1 MDNQNDRDIYVI
13 PPNFVDTGTFFGGM
27 FKARNVIE
35 AGILAGGTGIP
46 VFLFLPAGLTVRVIV
61 LCLTSLP
68 LALLALIGISGESL
82 TSFLA
87 IFLKYLR
94 NRRVVGGD
102 GEEAQG
108 QKGKPRRAKSQRA
121 GDKASGRDKRT
132 AAEAEGNAQEAC
144 IAGDKS
150 SAGKGTRGG
159 MRTEDAWGTQQ
170 PGGIAVPQGLKNPDG
185 DWQADGRGGQQKDE
199 RDSLQRSQR
208 EPSRAGNY
216 QEMCVETHPERR
228 EDVSRKH
235 TSSRNDSKDSMDR
248 KNNKGRKDSKGSIG
262 GISGWRR
269 TGEEDFPEEFDQV
282 KGYEIRQKLRPSQGR
297 RSRDEWDEKPRRMR
311 NDGTES
317 LEDKGQD
324 RRRQGGNVEKRDRQ
338 EKTSRQVKTNRQ
350 EKTNG
355 QGADRQGKSSRL
367 AEAEQCHIGRH
378 GRCKKDAG
386 RMQENLNAGSQ
397 KQDRAKHRSSAK
409 AKHQPQ
415 AFWNPVAEFLP
426 ISKVENGMI
435 YTKDHRYVKVVEV
448 VPINFLLRSAREQ
461 RGIIYSFVSYLKIS
475 PVKLQ
480 FKVLTRRADI
490 GRHISTVRKEMAQET
505 NGQCRLMQED
515 YLQFVQQIS
524 SREAVTRRFFLIFE
538 YEPWDARRGDEEAE
552 AISQLQGAVR
562 TASNYLRQCGNEV
575 IVPDNEDEFTVDVLY
590 NLLCRNES
598 AVKPLTRKVQEVAAE
613 YRSFIGEDFY
623 RKGTGNG
630 LYQKAVRDG
639 MENNFGQ
646 GDAED
651 SFQHGNS
658 IPAVDFFAPKS
669 IDFTHGHHICIDGLY
684 YAYLMVPSDGY
695 RSQVPAGWL
704 SLMVNAGDGI
714 DLDMFLS
721 RQPKELIIQKV
732 GQQLRINRSRIK
744 DASDTNT
751 DFDDIDSAIRSGYFL
766 KEGLANNE
774 DFYYMNLLITVTAS
788 TVDDLEWKVNEMKK
802 LLLSQDMRASAC
814 HFREEQA
821 FLSTLP
827 LVSVEKKLY
836 GRSRRNLLTGGAAGC
851 YPFTSYEM
859 CDDNGIL
866 LGVNK
871 YNSSLII
878 VDIFNSAVYK
888 NANMAIL
895 GTSGAGKTFTMQLMA
910 LRMRRKGIPI
920 FIIAP
925 LKGHEFHRAC
935 ANVGGEFIQVSPAS
949 PHCINVM
956 EIRQVDR
963 SVSALL
969 DGPGITLSELAG
981 KIQRLH
987 IFFSLL
993 IPDMTHE
1000 ERQLLDEAMIHT
1012 YNAKGITHDNG
1023 SLADPDCP
1031 GRYREMPVLGDL
1043 YRVLK
1048 GSPDTQRLANI
1059 LNRLVNG
1066 SASTFNQQ
1074 TNVSLQNKYT
1084 VLDISSLTGDLLTV
1098 GMFVALDFVWD
1109 RAKEDRTEEK
1119 TIFIDEC
1126 WQLLSGAGATGTRLA
1141 GDFVLEIFKTIRGY
1155 GGSAVCASQ
1164 DLNDFFNLDGGRFGK
1179 GIINNSKTK
1188 IILNLEDEEAVRVQ
1202 DALHLSDAEVM
1213 EITHFERGNGLIS
1226 TNSNNI
1232 MVEFKASPLEKE
1244 LITTDRRE
1252 LKELVERMRQG
1263 DGAGLE

>member
-1 MDNQNDRDIYVI
+1 MNNQNDHDTYII

-27 FKARNVIE
+27 FRARNVIE
-35 AGILAGGTGIP
+35 AGILAAVTGLP
-46 VFLFLPAGLTVRVIV
+46 VFLFLPFSLTARIIV
-61 LCLTSLP
+61 LCLTTLP
-68 LALLALIGISGESL
+68 LVLFALIGISGESL
-82 TSFLA
+82 SSFLV
-87 IFLKYLR
+87 IFLKYMK
-94 NRRVVGGD
+94 NRRIVGG
-102 GEEAQG
+102 GE
-108 QKGKPRRAKSQRA
+108 S
-121 GDKASGRDKRT
+121 
-132 AAEAEGNAQEAC
+132 QEAMR
-144 IAGDKS
+144 AATSAKKGRKS
-150 SAGKGTRGG
+150 SKKKS
-159 MRTEDAWGTQQ
+159 
-170 PGGIAVPQGLKNPDG
+170 PVPSENTAS
-185 DWQADGRGGQQKDE
+185 ADTT
-199 RDSLQRSQR
+199 
-208 EPSRAGNY
+208 
-216 QEMCVETHPERR
+216 QEMKT
-228 EDVSRKH
+228 
-235 TSSRNDSKDSMDR
+235 DR
-248 KNNKGRKDSKGSIG
+248 KNHKSGKNEKIG

-269 TGEEDFPEEFDQV
+269 RGEEDFPAEFDQV
-282 KGYEIRQKLRPSQGR
+282 KGYEIRQKLRPSQTQKKQNPMPQSKKHGKAGKKGVKKTDKR
-297 RSRDEWDEKPRRMR
+297 RASAKSGKEC
-311 NDGTES
+311 G
-317 LEDKGQD
+317 
-324 RRRQGGNVEKRDRQ
+324 
-338 EKTSRQVKTNRQ
+338 SRQQ
-350 EKTNG
+350 
-355 QGADRQGKSSRL
+355 
-367 AEAEQCHIGRH
+367 
-378 GRCKKDAG
+378 KKDHST
-386 RMQENLNAGSQ
+386 RKPLHTPE
-397 KQDRAKHRSSAK
+397 
-409 AKHQPQ
+409 PQ
-415 AFWNPVAEFLP
+415 ITHLNPVADYLP
-426 ISKVENGMI
+426 ISRIENGVI

-448 VPINFLLRSAREQ
+448 IPINFLLRSAREQ
-461 RGIIYSFVSYLKIS
+461 RSIIYSFVSYLKIS

-490 GRHISTVRKEMAQET
+490 GRHMETVRREMAQET

-515 YLQFVQQIS
+515 YLQFIQQIC
-524 SREAVTRRFFLIFE
+524 SREAVTRRFFLVFE
-538 YEPWDARRGDEEAE
+538 YEPWSNARRTDEEGE
-552 AISQLQGAVR
+552 AIGSLQSAVH

-575 IVPDNEDEFTVDVLY
+575 VLPDNEDEFTIDVLY

-598 AVKPLTRKVQEVAAE
+598 AAKPLPVRAKEVVAQYLANGREAE
-613 YRSFIGEDFY
+613 ID
-623 RKGTGNG
+623 
-630 LYQKAVRDG
+630 
-639 MENNFGQ
+639 
-646 GDAED
+646 
-651 SFQHGNS
+651 H
-658 IPAVDFFAPKS
+658 IPAGEFIAPTG
-669 IDFTHGHHICIDGLY
+669 IDFTHGRYICIDGLY
-684 YAYLMVPSDGY
+684 FAYLLIPSDGY
-695 RSQVPAGWL
+695 KTHVPAGWL

-721 RQPKELIIQKV
+721 RQPKERIIQKV

-774 DFYYMNLLITVTAS
+774 DFYFMNLLVTITAPNEE
-788 TVDDLEWKVNEMKK
+788 DLEWKVSEMKK
-802 LLLSQDMRASAC
+802 LLLSQDMRVSTC

-821 FLSTLP
+821 FLTALP
-827 LVSVEKKLY
+827 LVSVEKGLY
-836 GRSRRNLLTGGAAGC
+836 ERSKRNLLTGGAASC

-963 SVSALL
+963 TVNELL
-969 DGPGITLSELAG
+969 DGPGIQLSELAE

-993 IPDMTHE
+993 IPDMNHE
-1000 ERQLLDEAMIHT
+1000 ERQLLDEALIHT
-1012 YNAKGITHDNG
+1012 YNKKGITHDNA
-1023 SLADPDCP
+1023 SLADPQNP
-1031 GRYREMPVLGDL
+1031 ERYREMPVLGDL
-1043 YRVLK
+1043 YEILK
-1048 GSPDTQRLANI
+1048 KSAATKRLANI

-1074 TNVSLQNKYT
+1074 TNVSLDNRYT

-1141 GDFVLEIFKTIRGY
+1141 GNFVLEIFKTIRGY

-1164 DLNDFFNLDGGRFGK
+1164 DLNDFFNLDEGRFGK

-1188 IILNLEDEEAVRVQ
+1188 IILNLEDDEAMRVQ
-1202 DALHLSDAEVM
+1202 SALHLSDAEVM
-1213 EITHFERGNGLIS
+1213 EVTHFERGNGLIS
-1226 TNSNNI
+1226 TNNNNI
-1232 MVEFKASPLEKE
+1232 MVEFKASPLEKD

-1252 LKELVERMRQG
+1252 LKDIVERMRRQSE
-1263 DGAGLE
+1263 AG

>member
-1 MDNQNDRDIYVI
+1 MDNQNDHDIYVI

-35 AGILAGGTGIP
+35 AGILAAGTGVP
-46 VFLFLPAGLTVRVIV
+46 VFLFLPAGLTVRIIV

-68 LALLALIGISGESL
+68 LALVALIGISGESL
-82 TSFLA
+82 SSFLL
-87 IFLKYLR
+87 IFLRYVR
-94 NRRVVGGD
+94 NRRIVGGE
-102 GEEAQG
+102 GKKTGQEETEASGKERKKAANRHQG
-108 QKGKPRRAKSQRA
+108 KMQRKYAASDEGKP
-121 GDKASGRDKRT
+121 
-132 AAEAEGNAQEAC
+132 
-144 IAGDKS
+144 
-150 SAGKGTRGG
+150 GTESVHAG
-159 MRTEDAWGTQQ
+159 MRKKQSEDGLD
-170 PGGIAVPQGLKNPDG
+170 VPHSSGLG
-185 DWQADGRGGQQKDE
+185 
-199 RDSLQRSQR
+199 
-208 EPSRAGNY
+208 
-216 QEMCVETHPERR
+216 
-228 EDVSRKH
+228 VSRQNRQDTFQEKH
-235 TSSRNDSKDSMDR
+235 RTDSRRGKTESDSHFTRNR
-248 KNNKGRKDSKGSIG
+248 KTRLG
-262 GISGWRR
+262 GISGWKR

-282 KGYEIRQKLRPSQGR
+282 KGYEIRQKLHSGRSQKGQIHRSSQSDGKRDVRARAAETGKQSKNGR
-297 RSRDEWDEKPRRMR
+297 RSSSGEK
-311 NDGTES
+311 DFTKKCEGATH
-317 LEDKGQD
+317 KGATQEEE
-324 RRRQGGNVEKRDRQ
+324 RRRQNHQKDKRQAGLHQNLKEESKKRNKA
-338 EKTSRQVKTNRQ
+338 ESRHASSKASRQLHT
-350 EKTNG
+350 
-355 QGADRQGKSSRL
+355 
-367 AEAEQCHIGRH
+367 
-378 GRCKKDAG
+378 
-386 RMQENLNAGSQ
+386 
-397 KQDRAKHRSSAK
+397 
-409 AKHQPQ
+409 QPH
-415 AFWNPVAEFLP
+415 FRNPVAEYLP
-426 ISKVENGMI
+426 ISEVRNGII

-461 RGIIYSFVSYLKIS
+461 RSIIYSFVSYLKIS

-490 GRHISTVRKEMAQET
+490 GRHINTVRKEMARET
-505 NGQCRLMQED
+505 NEQCRLMQED
-515 YLQFVQQIS
+515 YLGFVQQIS

-538 YEPWDARRGDEEAE
+538 YEPWDNRRGDEEAE
-552 AISQLQGAVR
+552 AVAALQGAVH

-575 IVPDNEDEFTVDVLY
+575 ILPDNEDEFTVDVLY

-598 AVKPLTRKVQEVAAE
+598 AVKPLSQKVREVLEQYLDMGDGDNGAEDEGAIPAAE
-613 YRSFIGEDFY
+613 
-623 RKGTGNG
+623 
-630 LYQKAVRDG
+630 
-639 MENNFGQ
+639 
-646 GDAED
+646 
-651 SFQHGNS
+651 
-658 IPAVDFFAPKS
+658 FFSPQA
-669 IDFTHGHHICIDGLY
+669 IDFTHGHYICIDGLY
-684 YAYLMVPSDGY
+684 YAYLLIPSDGY
-695 RSQVPAGWL
+695 KTQVPAGWL

-714 DLDMFLS
+714 DLDMFLT
-721 RQPKELIIQKV
+721 RQPKEQVIQKV

-744 DASDTNT
+744 DTSDNNT

-774 DFYYMNLLITVTAS
+774 DFYFMNLLVTVTAS
-788 TVDDLEWKVNEMKK
+788 NVDDLEWKVNEMKK
-802 LLLSQDMRASAC
+802 LLLSQDMRVSTC

-827 LVSVEKKLY
+827 LAAMEKKLY
-836 GRSRRNLLTGGAAGC
+836 ERSRRNLLTGGAAGC

-963 SVSALL
+963 SVSELL
-969 DGPGITLSELAG
+969 DGPEIQLSELAE

-993 IPDMTHE
+993 IPDMNHE
-1000 ERQLLDEAMIHT
+1000 ERQLLDEALIHT
-1012 YNAKGITHDNG
+1012 YNKKGITHDNE
-1023 SLADPDCP
+1023 SLADPENP
-1031 GRYREMPVLGDL
+1031 ARYREMPVLGDL
-1043 YRVLK
+1043 YKILK
-1048 GSPDTQRLANI
+1048 ESPATLRMANI

-1084 VLDISSLTGDLLTV
+1084 ILDISSLTGDLLTV

-1109 RAKEDRTEEK
+1109 RAKENRTEEK

-1126 WQLLSGAGATGTRLA
+1126 WQLLSGAGVTGTRLA

-1188 IILNLEDEEAVRVQ
+1188 IILNLEDDEAMRVQ

-1232 MVEFKASPLEKE
+1232 MVEFKASPLEKD

-1252 LKELVERMRQG
+1252 LQDLVERMRQRG
-1263 DGAGLE
+1263 ITGEAAEVTF

>member
-1 MDNQNDRDIYVI
+1 MKNRRIV
-13 PPNFVDTGTFFGGM
+13 GG
-27 FKARNVIE
+27 
-35 AGILAGGTGIP
+35 
-46 VFLFLPAGLTVRVIV
+46 
-61 LCLTSLP
+61 
-68 LALLALIGISGESL
+68 GES
-82 TSFLA
+82 
-87 IFLKYLR
+87 
-94 NRRVVGGD
+94 
-102 GEEAQG
+102 
-108 QKGKPRRAKSQRA
+108 
-121 GDKASGRDKRT
+121 
-132 AAEAEGNAQEAC
+132 QEAMR
-144 IAGDKS
+144 AAT
-150 SAGKGTRGG
+150 SAK
-159 MRTEDAWGTQQ
+159 
-170 PGGIAVPQGLKNPDG
+170 
-185 DWQADGRGGQQKDE
+185 
-199 RDSLQRSQR
+199 
-208 EPSRAGNY
+208 
-216 QEMCVETHPERR
+216 
-228 EDVSRKH
+228 
-235 TSSRNDSKDSMDR
+235 
-248 KNNKGRKDSKGSIG
+248 KGRKSSKKKSPVPSENTASTGTSQQIKIDQNNHKSGRNEKIG

-269 TGEEDFPEEFDQV
+269 RGEEDFPAEFDQV
-282 KGYEIRQKLRPSQGR
+282 KGYEIRQKLRPSQTQKKQNPMPQSKKHGKAGKKGVKKIDKR
-297 RSRDEWDEKPRRMR
+297 RASAKSGKEC
-311 NDGTES
+311 G
-317 LEDKGQD
+317 
-324 RRRQGGNVEKRDRQ
+324 
-338 EKTSRQVKTNRQ
+338 SRQQ
-350 EKTNG
+350 
-355 QGADRQGKSSRL
+355 
-367 AEAEQCHIGRH
+367 
-378 GRCKKDAG
+378 KKDHST
-386 RMQENLNAGSQ
+386 RKPLHTPE
-397 KQDRAKHRSSAK
+397 
-409 AKHQPQ
+409 PQ
-415 AFWNPVAEFLP
+415 ITHLNPVADYLP
-426 ISKVENGMI
+426 ISRIENGVI

-448 VPINFLLRSAREQ
+448 IPINFLLRSAREQ
-461 RGIIYSFVSYLKIS
+461 RSIIYSFVSYLKIS

-490 GRHISTVRKEMAQET
+490 GRHMETVRREMAQET

-515 YLQFVQQIS
+515 YLQFIQQIC
-524 SREAVTRRFFLIFE
+524 SREAVTRRFFLVFE
-538 YEPWDARRGDEEAE
+538 YEPWSNARRTDEEGE
-552 AISQLQGAVR
+552 AIGSLQSAVH

-575 IVPDNEDEFTVDVLY
+575 VLPDNEDEFTIDVLY

-598 AVKPLTRKVQEVAAE
+598 ATKPLPVRAKEVVAQYLANGREAE
-613 YRSFIGEDFY
+613 ID
-623 RKGTGNG
+623 
-630 LYQKAVRDG
+630 
-639 MENNFGQ
+639 
-646 GDAED
+646 
-651 SFQHGNS
+651 H
-658 IPAVDFFAPKS
+658 IPAGEFIAPTG
-669 IDFTHGHHICIDGLY
+669 IDFTHGRYICIDGLY
-684 YAYLMVPSDGY
+684 FAYLLIPSDGY
-695 RSQVPAGWL
+695 KTHVPAGWL

-721 RQPKELIIQKV
+721 RQPKERIIQKV

-774 DFYYMNLLITVTAS
+774 DFYFMNLLVTITAPNEE
-788 TVDDLEWKVNEMKK
+788 DLEWKVSEMKK
-802 LLLSQDMRASAC
+802 LLLSQDMRVSTC

-821 FLSTLP
+821 FLTALP
-827 LVSVEKKLY
+827 LVSVEKGLY
-836 GRSRRNLLTGGAAGC
+836 ERSKRNLLTGGAASC

-963 SVSALL
+963 TVNELL
-969 DGPGITLSELAG
+969 DGPGIQLSELAE

-993 IPDMTHE
+993 IPDMNHE
-1000 ERQLLDEAMIHT
+1000 ERQLLDEALIHT
-1012 YNAKGITHDNG
+1012 YNKKGITHDNA
-1023 SLADPDCP
+1023 SLADPQNP
-1031 GRYREMPVLGDL
+1031 ERYREMPVLGDL
-1043 YRVLK
+1043 YEILK
-1048 GSPDTQRLANI
+1048 KSAATKRLANI

-1074 TNVSLQNKYT
+1074 TNVSLDNKYT

-1164 DLNDFFNLDGGRFGK
+1164 DLNDFFNLDEGRFGK

-1188 IILNLEDEEAVRVQ
+1188 IILNLEDDEAMRVQ
-1202 DALHLSDAEVM
+1202 SALHLSDAEVM
-1213 EITHFERGNGLIS
+1213 EVTHFERGNGLIS
-1226 TNSNNI
+1226 TNNNNI
-1232 MVEFKASPLEKE
+1232 MVEFKASPLEKD

-1252 LKELVERMRQG
+1252 LKDIVERMRRQSE
-1263 DGAGLE
+1263 AG